1 MGARVITDSRF
12 LPQGDRHRSL
22 RDRYALGKR
31 LGVNLLLG
39 KVWITISLIT
49 LAGFV
54 KGIAILRGY
63 LRHPRRGSGLCTS
76 LRFGRSSTTAL
87 ALAFRASASRPSP

>member
-1 MGARVITDSRF
+1 M
-12 LPQGDRHRSL
+12 
-22 RDRYALGKR
+22 
-31 LGVNLLLG
+31 NLLLG
-39 KVWITISLIT
+39 EMRIAIALVT

-76 LRFGRSSTTAL
+76 LRFGRGSTTAL
-87 ALAFRASASRPSP
+87 ALALRASASRPSP